1 MKNIFTIVVALLI
14 TGNLCAQAPNKMS
27 YQALVR
33 DGSNELVTNQPV
45 GMQISILKGS
55 IWGSAVYLETQTPT
69 TNSNGL
75 VSLEIGSGTLVWG
88 DFTTIDWSA
97 GPYFIKTETD
107 PTGGTNYTITGT
119 NQLMSVPYALH
130 ANTADSIVGGT
141 SFTEVDG
148 SVTNEIQDLQLIGNM
163 LSLTN
168 NGSATTIDLSP
179 YLDNTNIQLDST
191 DITNLGFVA
200 GGITAEVDGSVM
212 NEIQDLQL
220 IGNMLSL
227 TNNGS
232 ATTIDLSPYLDNT
245 NTQLDSTDIANLGF
259 VAGGITTEV
268 DASVTNEI
276 QQLSVSLS
284 GDTLYLQNGG
294 FVIIPGISFANVKI
308 QVGEGATDIVGNA
321 YQSLIIGAQEWMA
334 ENLRTTKYS
343 DGTAIPNVTSNTEW
357 ANDTTGAW
365 SHYSNDSQYDTI
377 YGKLY
382 NWYAVET
389 GKLCPTGWHVPTEA
403 EWTLL
408 TDYLAAIGHDENEG
422 TALKATSG
430 WDDFGSESG
439 NGTDAIGWLGLPGG
453 FRDLYG
459 NFGGVG
465 YSGYWWSSSQS
476 DNTAGYAWFLRLLQS
491 TVSVYKHDGSIME
504 GGSSVRCLKD

>member
-1 MKNIFTIVVALLI
+1 MKNILTTVIALLI
-14 TGNLCAQAPNKMS
+14 IGNLWAQAPNKMS

-33 DGSNELVTNQPV
+33 DGSNELVIDQPV

-55 IWGSAVYLETQTPT
+55 IWGSAVYVETQTPT
-69 TNSNGL
+69 TNFNGL

-200 GGITAEVDGSVM
+200 GGITTEVDGSVT

-227 TNNGS
+227 TNNGA
-232 ATTIDLSPYLDNT
+232 ATTID
-245 NTQLDSTDIANLGF
+245 
-259 VAGGITTEV
+259 
-268 DASVTNEI
+268 
-276 QQLSVSLS
+276 
-284 GDTLYLQNGG
+284 
-294 FVIIPGISFANVKI
+294 
-308 QVGEGATDIVGNA
+308 
-321 YQSLIIGAQEWMA
+321 
-334 ENLRTTKYS
+334 
-343 DGTAIPNVTSNTEW
+343 
-357 ANDTTGAW
+357 
-365 SHYSNDSQYDTI
+365 
-377 YGKLY
+377 
-382 NWYAVET
+382 
-389 GKLCPTGWHVPTEA
+389 
-403 EWTLL
+403 
-408 TDYLAAIGHDENEG
+408 
-422 TALKATSG
+422 
-430 WDDFGSESG
+430 
-439 NGTDAIGWLGLPGG
+439 
-453 FRDLYG
+453 
-459 NFGGVG
+459 
-465 YSGYWWSSSQS
+465 
-476 DNTAGYAWFLRLLQS
+476 
-491 TVSVYKHDGSIME
+491 
-504 GGSSVRCLKD
+504 